1 MIDTIQGTTAA
12 TDQRML
18 ELVIFVDFLGD
29 CDFRIVKASFIDMI
43 ISFFPFV
50 GEVSR
55 IMTRSLYHVFNCRS
69 LWLSNVQLTD
79 EAIRNIIESF
89 TKRRF

>member
-1 MIDTIQGTTAA
+1 MIDTIQGTIAA

-18 ELVIFVDFLGD
+18 ELLIFVDFLDD
-29 CDFRIVKASFIDMI
+29 CDSCIVKAPFIDMI

-50 GEVSR
+50 GKVSR

-69 LWLSNVQLTD
+69 L
-79 EAIRNIIESF
+79 
-89 TKRRF
+89 